1 MAGNSREP
9 LRTIERSGPAGETD
23 ENGIHL
29 VADAIK
35 RAGAADKEKIRAA
48 MQATKDFHGIMGA
61 KDAVYGFSEGK
72 RTGFDTNGFLNAAGG
87 KFNWQ
92 LDVAAKSLSLVYS
105 PPPAVAAVQLNGSDS
120 ITVTFSAGVT
130 FANGNTA
137 AAFRLTNLDTG
148 VDVSL
153 TATLSTDAQG
163 RTVVML
169 TFDGGAL
176 AAGHYRLG

>member
-23 ENGIHL
+23 EKD
-29 VADAIK
+29 VRFADSLT
-35 RAGAADKEKIRAA
+35 GAADAA
-48 MQATKDFHGIMGA
+48 ALD
-61 KDAVYGFSEGK
+61 DA
-72 RTGFDTNGFLNAAGG
+72 TGFDTNGFLNAAGG